1 MPEEAKNYE
10 ISFLLLK
17 EEAQAEVEKTLVGA
31 GAETVYKNPL
41 AQARLAY
48 PIRKQ
53 TSAYFGFMHFKA
65 MPDRISQIKSELG
78 LKPDVLRFLI
88 VTPPFTLKQPERK
101 RLAPQPVLE
110 VPSAPVLSNE
120 ELEQK
125 LEEILK

>member
-1 MPEEAKNYE
+1 MSEESKNYE

-17 EEAQAEVEKTLVGA
+17 EEAQAEVEKVLVGA
-31 GAETVYKNPL
+31 GAETIYKNPL
-41 AQARLAY
+41 AQMHLAY
-48 PIRKQ
+48 PIKKQ

-65 MPDRISQIKSELG
+65 MPDRIAQIKSELS

-88 VTPPFTLKQPERK
+88 VTPPFALKQPEKK
-101 RLAPQPVLE
+101 RLAPQPILE
-110 VPSAPVLSNE
+110 VPAAPILSNE